1 MELNVNIK
9 YISEETRQVLLG
21 SLLGDG
27 SLRLEKKGIN
37 AYFREVHSTRQKD
50 YLLWKKECL
59 KCFDPKVKEGK
70 IFDYRT
76 GKTYSSI
83 LLWTKTNIILTKFY
97 KSFYKC
103 NKKYIKN
110 NIADKIGPLALA
122 VWYCDDGSF
131 SYCNKG
137 CKIATY
143 SSYKENKYLSDLI
156 KIKFGIK
163 CTLNADNRGSDS
175 RRYHLYFSVKEA
187 EKLLGLIKDYVPKSM
202 NYKLGNAIRDNF
214 KKIKEENINRRQR
227 DNVRYRKNMENPV
240 KRVWI
245 RKQKLENLRKRLE
258 DPEFRRK
265 YNEYHKIKGRG
276 YREKKKQSSTN

>member
-1 MELNVNIK
+1 VNIK
-9 YISEETRQVLLG
+9 DISEETRQVLLG

-163 CTLNADNRGSDS
+163 CTLNAD
-175 RRYHLYFSVKEA
+175 
-187 EKLLGLIKDYVPKSM
+187 YVPKSM